1 MKALNFVTFD
11 APFEKAYMLSDY
23 VSKKRYTF
31 LIFLR
36 YFGCRSCQ
44 VDMIELTKAKK
55 AFEDKNAQV
64 LLVLQST
71 PEICE
76 KGIEELKL
84 DLDMVCDP
92 EKELYSLYDVPSAG
106 LAEAMARK
114 NEEAS
119 PESAKKLAFKRE
131 LFDKYGLVHGEY
143 EGDEYQLPAFFL
155 INSDM
160 ELLYS
165 HRASSMGDMPLGEE
179 YLDYIK

>member
-106 LAEAMARK
+106 SAEAMARK

-143 EGDEYQLPAFFL
+143 EGDEYQLC
-155 INSDM
+155 
-160 ELLYS
+160 LLYTS
-165 HRASSMGDMPLGEE
+165 RCV
-179 YLDYIK
+179 